1 MRRVPWRIRDE
12 RGSLTLEL
20 VALAPVLVL
29 LLWLVGAFSLRA
41 MVAHAQVDGAA
52 RDAARA
58 ASIARSSTGA
68 RRAAALAAA
77 SSLQQ
82 ARRTCASVQ
91 VTTHTERFRPG
102 GTVAVTVACIVRL
115 RDLGLPLVPG
125 GRTTN
130 ATYTAPVDLYRG
142 IQP

>member
-1 MRRVPWRIRDE
+1 MTLALSRIQDE

-20 VALAPVLVL
+20 VALAPVLIL
-29 LLWLVGAFSLRA
+29 LLWLVGVFSLRA

-58 ASIARSSTGA
+58 ASIARSAIGG
-68 RRAAALAAA
+68 RQAAMAAAA

-91 VTTHTERFRPG
+91 VTTHTERFHPG
-102 GTVAVTVACIVRL
+102 GTVAVTVACSIRL
-115 RDLGLPLVPG
+115 RDLGLPLVA
-125 GRTTN
+125 R
-130 ATYTAPVDLYRG
+130 
-142 IQP
+142 